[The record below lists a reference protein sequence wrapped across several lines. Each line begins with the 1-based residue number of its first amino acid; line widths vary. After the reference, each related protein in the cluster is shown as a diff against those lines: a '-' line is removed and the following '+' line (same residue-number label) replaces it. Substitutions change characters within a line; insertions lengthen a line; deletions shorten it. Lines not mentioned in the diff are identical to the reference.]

1 MGIKNLNV
9 LLDKYCESAIN
20 IRDLNEYTKIFDNN
34 EDNNSYRITFGI
46 DLSIF
51 LYKYLYANSKNHIE
65 GLTKFVMRLLKNHI
79 TPVFVFDGKPPK
91 EKSDVIQNRK
101 EKRNILVTKK
111 NINEFALNIEKN
123 NYEDFKTNILNFIED
138 ENDSYIIEQDEIK
151 SIFYKSNEEL
161 KTDIQNL
168 DRKIIYVT
176 EYHIKS
182 SKELFDL
189 LGIKYI
195 HVDCEAEALLAV
207 LYKNNIID
215 GCISED
221 TDVLVN
227 GGYLFLRDFNADKN
241 TVKEY
246 CLHGIL
252 DNLKLKYEEFM
263 DMCILCGCDYTT
275 KINGIGPINAYKLI
289 LKYKTIEE
297 VFKNNN
303 KYVISEKFDY
313 VKARELFKNPIS
325 QVLFNNIDKNIYIK
339 KPEIEKLIPFLKTY
353 NLKEK
358 IIKMIEKDLMNYYLD
373 IEGISNDTH
382 TTKKITDFFTP
393 IKNI

>member
-1 MGIKNLNV
+1 
-9 LLDKYCESAIN
+9 
-20 IRDLNEYTKIFDNN
+20 
-34 EDNNSYRITFGI
+34 
-46 DLSIF
+46 
-51 LYKYLYANSKNHIE
+51 
-65 GLTKFVMRLLKNHI
+65 MRLLKNHI

-91 EKSDVIQNRK
+91 EKSGVIQNRK

-111 NINEFALNIEKN
+111 NINEYALNIEKN
-123 NYEDFKTNILNFIED
+123 NYDDFKTNLLNFIGD
-138 ENDSYIIEQDEIK
+138 DNDSYIIEQDEIQ
-151 SIFYKSNEEL
+151 SIFNKSNEEL

-195 HVDCEAEALLAV
+195 HVDCEAEALLAM

-252 DNLKLKYEEFM
+252 DNLKLKYEEFI

-289 LKYKTIEE
+289 IKHKTIEE

-303 KYVISEKFDY
+303 KYVIPDRFDY

-325 QVLFNNIDKNIYIK
+325 QELFNNIDKNIYIK

-358 IIKMIEKDLMNYYLD
+358 IIKIIEKDLMNYYLD
-373 IEGISNDTH
+373 IEGISNNIH
-382 TTKKITDFFTP
+382 SPKKITDFFTP
-393 IKNI
+393 IKNM

>member
-51 LYKYLYANSKNHIE
+51 LYKYLYANNKNHIE

-79 TPVFVFDGKPPK
+79 TPVFIFDGKPPK

-111 NINEFALNIEKN
+111 NIHTYALNIEKN

-138 ENDSYIIEQDEIK
+138 DNDSYIIEQDEIQT
-151 SIFYKSNEEL
+151 IFNKSNEEL
-161 KTDIQNL
+161 KIDIQNL

-176 EYHIKS
+176 EYHIRS

-221 TDVLVN
+221 TDVLAN
-227 GGYLFLRDFNADKN
+227 GGYLFLRNFNADKN

-252 DNLKLKYEEFM
+252 DNLKLKYEEFI
-263 DMCILCGCDYTT
+263 DMCILCGCDYTS

-289 LKYKTIEE
+289 IKHKTIEE

-303 KYVISEKFDY
+303 KYVIPEKFDY

-325 QVLFNNIDKNIYIK
+325 QDIFNNIDKNIYIK
-339 KPEIEKLIPFLKTY
+339 KPEIEKLIIFLKTY

-358 IIKMIEKDLMNYYLD
+358 IIKIIEKDLMNYYLD
-373 IEGISNDTH
+373 IEGISNNTH
-382 TTKKITDFFTP
+382 SAKKITDFFTP
-393 IKNI
+393 IKII